1 MTTKKK
7 PAAGSKPAASTTSPA
22 DKPEEKIEPTSAALA
37 PAGQVDQ
44 GEAAPVTPVPEQPTE
59 KTAPAVTAP
68 QGAKETP
75 SLEAAKDGEAVE
87 GLWIR
92 SVPESF
98 RRCGFRFTRE
108 GFGIALSALTDAQI
122 DQLLA
127 EPNLVVEH
135 GEFSDF
141 GERLA

>member
-1 MTTKKK
+1 MAK
-7 PAAGSKPAASTTSPA
+7 PKSAAGSKPAASTTAPA
-22 DKPEEKIEPTSAALA
+22 DKPEEKIEPTSAAAA
-37 PAGQVDQ
+37 PAGPVDP
-44 GEAAPVTPVPEQPTE
+44 GETAPAPPVPEQPSE

-68 QGAKETP
+68 QGAQETP
-75 SLEAAKDGEAVE
+75 SLEAAKDGGAVE

-122 DQLLA
+122 DQLIA
-127 EPNLVVEH
+127 DPNLVVEQ